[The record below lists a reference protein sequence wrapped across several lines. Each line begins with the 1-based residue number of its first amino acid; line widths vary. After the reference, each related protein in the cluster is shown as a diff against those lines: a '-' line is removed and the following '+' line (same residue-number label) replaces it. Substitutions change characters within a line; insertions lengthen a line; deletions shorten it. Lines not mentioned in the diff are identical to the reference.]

1 MNSSLVPRLG
11 PRGVRSYLREDL
23 LFGKSFSRCQPAA
36 GRTKLT
42 SLSVTSLS
50 SSSSSSFFHLLLFA
64 ARLLR
69 LFVYPP
75 FLLHASL
82 SLCSQKYSLF
92 KFSSADPVLAY
103 RPYRSRPRFSTK
115 QRRER
120 EREIEGKKDD
130 YQHCSV
136 SLSAQFNR
144 LRLNEANCLIHRD
157 YSESSYLQ
165 ECSAKLT

>member
-50 SSSSSSFFHLLLFA
+50 SSSSFFHLLLFA

-69 LFVYPP
+69 LFAYPP

-92 KFSSADPVLAY
+92 EFSSADPVLAY

-115 QRRER
+115 KKKRK
-120 EREIEGKKDD
+120 REIEGKKDD

-144 LRLNEANCLIHRD
+144 LRLNEANCLIHP
-157 YSESSYLQ
+157 
-165 ECSAKLT
+165 